1 MWIRKQIFYTFTA
14 LLFSFS
20 SLYAGENLEVVV
32 YATGGTIA
40 GSSTSSTDTTDYS
53 AGEIGVSTLIAAVP
67 EIQRIAKVSGV
78 QISNTGSNNLTQ
90 DIVLKLSK
98 EINFKLDNSDICGAV
113 VTHGTDTL
121 EETAFFLDL
130 TVDSPKPVVVVG
142 AMRPATAVSADGN
155 MNLLE
160 AVRLAV
166 EPDAMNRGTMIV
178 LNDRIG
184 SAFYTTKTNSTML
197 DTFKASEQGYI
208 GAFISGEPF
217 FYYQSTKPVNKH
229 LFDISTT
236 DKLPL
241 VKILYSYQDQDS
253 TLLEAA
259 IAHGAKGIVIAGT
272 GNGSIPKIM
281 DDAVNKAM
289 AAGIPVVR
297 STRTGSGYVSP
308 KSVGIGAGFFNP
320 QKSKILLELA
330 LNAGANMAEIRS
342 YFEGK

>member
-1 MWIRKQIFYTFTA
+1 MKIRNLVYTVSVFLISICT
-14 LLFSFS
+14 
-20 SLYAGENLEVVV
+20 LYAGEKPEVVI

-40 GSSTSSTDTTDYS
+40 GSSKSSTDTTDYS
-53 AGEIGVSTLIAAVP
+53 AGEIGISTLIAAVP
-67 EIQRIAKVSGV
+67 EMQKVAQVSGV

-98 EINFKLDNSDICGAV
+98 EINKKLQDGKVSGVV

-142 AMRPATAVSADGN
+142 AMRPATAISADGN

-160 AVRLAV
+160 AVTLAADN
-166 EPDAMNRGTMIV
+166 EAMGRGTMIV

-197 DTFKASEQGYI
+197 DTFKAVEQGYI
-208 GAFISGEPF
+208 GAFISGDPF
-217 FYYQSTKPVNKH
+217 FYYQDTKPVNKH
-229 LFDISTT
+229 MFNINDT

-253 TLLEAA
+253 SLLEAA
-259 IAHGAKGIVIAGT
+259 IAGGAKGIVIAGT

-281 DDAVNKAM
+281 DEAVNKAM
-289 AAGIPVVR
+289 NAGIPVIR
-297 STRTGSGYVSP
+297 STRTGNGFVSP
-308 KSVGIGAGFFNP
+308 KNVGIGSGVFNP
-320 QKSKILLELA
+320 QKSKVLLELA
-330 LNAGANMAEIRS
+330 LNAGAGMAEIRR
-342 YFEGK
+342 YFEGE